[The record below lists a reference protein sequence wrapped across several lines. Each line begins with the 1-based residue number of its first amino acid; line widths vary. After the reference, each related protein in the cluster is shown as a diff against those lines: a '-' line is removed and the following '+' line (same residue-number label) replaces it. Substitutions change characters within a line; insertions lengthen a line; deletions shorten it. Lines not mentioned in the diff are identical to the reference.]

1 MCLCCHLNLELVCVQ
16 RISLYHRVYG
26 VIAFQGYFD
35 AADKGYTKSLR
46 HTSKT
51 NKGITE
57 AHFQN

>member
-1 MCLCCHLNLELVCVQ
+1 MFNVSLCTIGYV
-16 RISLYHRVYG
+16 